1 MDAVAADFVR
11 MPDSDT
17 PLSAAT
23 SADEEPE
30 PRDIALFGPPPETAA
45 DNSIRTTKYRWWSL
59 LPLNLLE
66 Q

>member
-11 MPDSDT
+11 MPDSDSS
-17 PLSAAT
+17 PSAAV
-23 SADEEPE
+23 SSDEEPE
-30 PRDIALFGPPPETAA
+30 PRDITLFGPPPEHAA
-45 DNSIRTTKYRWWSL
+45 NNSIRTTKYRWWSL